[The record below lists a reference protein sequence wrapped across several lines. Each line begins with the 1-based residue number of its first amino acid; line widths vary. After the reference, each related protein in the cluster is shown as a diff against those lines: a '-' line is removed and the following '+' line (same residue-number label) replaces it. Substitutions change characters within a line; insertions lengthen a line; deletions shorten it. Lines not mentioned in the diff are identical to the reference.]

1 MALGF
6 LSLFFT
12 DLLDDSGGLGES
24 LGLALT
30 PTQLTLAA
38 LFFLG
43 FAILTVVARRHGDL
57 AGGTVLLAYLV
68 AAGIGVHA
76 MGEGMIIGNNLAGE
90 VAIEDLSTLAQGFSF
105 ALHKF
110 LEGFTIAVFL
120 TAKSRAK
127 VAGICT
133 ILAGVPIIFGI
144 PLGFFT
150 YPAILANFLFAA
162 GAGAVLFIVV
172 RIARSIE
179 YEKHLWGFILA
190 FLVGF
195 MLVYIGSLVHFAEM
209 VGP

>member
-1 MALGF
+1 
-6 LSLFFT
+6 
-12 DLLDDSGGLGES
+12 
-24 LGLALT
+24 
-30 PTQLTLAA
+30 

-43 FAILTVVARRHGDL
+43 FGILTVVARRVDDL

-76 MGEGMIIGNNLAGE
+76 LGEGMIVGNNLAGG

-120 TAKSRAK
+120 TPKSRAK

-133 ILAGVPIIFGI
+133 ILAGAPIILGI
-144 PLGFFT
+144 LLGFFT
-150 YPAILANFLFAA
+150 YPAILANVLFAA
-162 GAGAVLFIVV
+162 GAGAVMFIML
-172 RIARSIE
+172 RIARSTE
-179 YEKHLWGFILA
+179 YEKHLWQFILA

-195 MLVYIGSLVHFAEM
+195 MLVYIGSLVHFAEIA
-209 VGP
+209 GP